1 MTGCQ
6 EYGVFPRM
14 VEIMLPHGGLVLAL
28 LEAYFDE
35 SIGVAR
41 PAGRQSHRI
50 LCVAGYLIDSS
61 QGRPLCEDWRAVLE
75 PRGLEY
81 FHMVDCA
88 HGAGIYSGIPKNERA
103 SIAAR
108 MIGNIKRRTLHGFA
122 VAVNLEHWDELAP
135 KHPIIGSAYNF
146 CMTVVMNGVSSW
158 VEKQKFGGEIAYFF
172 EAGHGSATETDQLM
186 RKTFSF
192 PEMKQSLKY
201 GGHAFMPK
209 AKCPPVQAAD
219 LLAWQFYTDVRRQM
233 EGPKEL
239 RREHR
244 KDFGSLLEHPHTV
257 RFILPEML
265 AALRDDP
272 DFHPAT
278 VPIHQAFDQH
288 KWAKRL
294 REALKPAIPSYE
306 GELQS

>member
-6 EYGVFPRM
+6 EYRVFPRM
-14 VEIMLPHGGLVLAL
+14 TEIMLPNGGLILSL

-41 PAGRQSHRI
+41 PAGRQSHRV
-50 LCVAGYLIDSS
+50 LCVAGYLIDST
-61 QGRPLCEDWRAVLE
+61 QGKPLCDDWRAVLE

-88 HGAGIYSGIPKNERA
+88 HGAGIYEGIPKNER
-103 SIAAR
+103 SLIAAQ

-135 KHPIIGSAYNF
+135 KHPIIGSAYSF
-146 CMTVVMNGVSSW
+146 CLSVIINGVSGW
-158 VEKQKFGGEIAYFF
+158 AERKKFDGEIAYFF
-172 EAGHGSATETDQLM
+172 EAGHHSGPEADQLM
-186 RKTFSF
+186 RKSYSF
-192 PEMKQSLKY
+192 PEMKEANKY
-201 GGHAFMPK
+201 AGHAFIEK

-219 LLAWQFYTDVRRQM
+219 LLAWQFYTDTRRQM
-233 EGPKEL
+233 EGPKVP

-244 KDFGSLLEHPHTV
+244 KDFASLIEHPHTV

-265 AALRDDP
+265 ADLRDEP
-272 DFHPAT
+272 NFHPST
-278 VPIHQAFDQH
+278 VPIHKAFDQH
-288 KWAKRL
+288 RWAKRL
-294 REALKPAIPSYE
+294 RDSLRVAVPFYE
-306 GELQS
+306 KEPRS